1 MEAINILKKTRQL
14 THQAVSELSHEAY
27 LTIPPGF
34 DNNIAWNVGHI
45 IVVQELLSYKL
56 CGVEMAVSE
65 EQVAMFKNGT
75 SPADWQREPDVPHL
89 LEQLLALPQR
99 LEADYRSGVFSK
111 FQPFTTS
118 TGVYLPTLAEALV
131 FINFHEGLH
140 LGFILALKNVV
151 G

>member
-1 MEAINILKKTRQL
+1 MAG
-14 THQAVSELSHEAY
+14 LSREAY
-27 LTIPPGF
+27 LAIPPGF

-45 IVVQELLSYKL
+45 IVIQEILAYKL
-56 CGVEMAVSE
+56 SSAEMGIRE

-75 SPADWQREPDVPHL
+75 SPADWSTEPDMPTL
-89 LEQLLALPQR
+89 LEQLLDLPRR
-99 LEADYRSGVFSK
+99 LEADYQAGVFAN

-118 TGVYLPTLAEALV
+118 TGVYLPTIEESLAFL
-131 FINFHEGLH
+131 NFHEGLH